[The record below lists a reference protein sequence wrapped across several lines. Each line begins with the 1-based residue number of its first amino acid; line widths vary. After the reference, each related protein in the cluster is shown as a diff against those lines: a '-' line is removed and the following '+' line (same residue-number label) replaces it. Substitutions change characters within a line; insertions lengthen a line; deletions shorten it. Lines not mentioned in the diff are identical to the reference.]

1 MCVHSQAFS
10 ENIKFVEIASF
21 LAGSLMSLECENII
35 FHFYFFLYFKYTS
48 RFPYL
53 NHTNLFCVILLV
65 SIFVFFVKIYFDHF
79 MNKIYFIKKVKHFF
93 EYFFFISF
101 CQYFC
106 TRLQHWQYCFKNT
119 KINIFLNIL
128 MQKMLYNNKYFQFWN
143 FGKKQESRWQ
153 IV

>member
-1 MCVHSQAFS
+1 MCVHFQAFS

-35 FHFYFFLYFKYTS
+35 FHFYFFTS
-48 RFPYL
+48 SIHLAYL
-53 NHTNLFCVILLV
+53 AHTNLFCVILLV

-101 CQYFC
+101 C
-106 TRLQHWQYCFKNT
+106 
-119 KINIFLNIL
+119 
-128 MQKMLYNNKYFQFWN
+128 
-143 FGKKQESRWQ
+143 
-153 IV
+153 